1 MKKVKGPSF
10 TILLRKYAI
19 PLWKQMILLVFL
31 SLTAN
36 LFTTIQPILIS
47 GLMEITIGEQGDS
60 KVKEVGADQGLLS
73 FFNLNQVGAK
83 VKNLALSQEYGG
95 QGDVWHVI
103 VVVLV
108 AFLISALLAAVFH
121 YSAQVTSGWLRV
133 NSTRLIRMDISQH
146 LLSLHMGFFQ
156 NQKTGELISRFTQ
169 DATSTAIGLGPLL
182 HGFLHHGI
190 LIIVYSLY
198 LFTTNPW
205 LTVGTAGIIFL
216 QWIVTKLIKKPVR
229 QAERRNFDKTANLV
243 STMQETLTS
252 IRVIKS
258 FGADEY
264 EKQKLQN
271 DIDMSKKT
279 DFTANL
285 IKQIEPHSR
294 EFLDAFAIAGIFL
307 IGVYQL
313 TIGSLS
319 VQGFLLFIFIGKL
332 LITPINKFSV
342 NFVWMQALLASYDR
356 LFEVLEVKNEVQDG
370 DQSISTFQQG
380 ITVKNVDF
388 SYASREVIHGISFEL
403 NKGEVLAVVGPSGA
417 GKSTLTDLLL
427 RFYDPSEGEIL
438 IDGVNLRD
446 LKMVEYRKLFGVV
459 SQESLLFNDTIGN
472 NIRFGR
478 EALSQLDIES
488 AAEIANAH
496 EFIKDLPN
504 GYQTLVGDRGINL
517 SGGQRQRVSIAR
529 AICAKP
535 EIVIFDEATSSLD
548 TESERQVQNAIEK
561 VLDRSTAIIIAHRL
575 STILHADK
583 IMVLTQGKV
592 EAIGKHQ
599 DMLEQSSTYHRLY
612 NMQFEKGIGMAQT
625 IAGIV
630 V

>member
-1 MKKVKGPSF
+1 MSNVKGPSF
-10 TILLRKYAI
+10 MTLLRKYAI

-36 LFTTIQPILIS
+36 VFTTIQPILIS
-47 GLMEITIGEQGDS
+47 GLMEITIGEQGES
-60 KVKEVGADQGLLS
+60 KVKEIGTDQGLLS
-73 FFNLNQVGAK
+73 FFNLNQVGEK
-83 VKNLALSQEYGG
+83 VKNLALSQEYAG
-95 QGDVWHVI
+95 QGDIWHVI
-103 VVVLV
+103 TVVLV

-121 YSAQVTSGWLRV
+121 YCAQVTSAWLRV
-133 NSTRLIRMDISQH
+133 NSMRLIRIDISQH
-146 LLSLHMGFFQ
+146 LLSLHMGFFH

-182 HGFLHHGI
+182 HGFIHHGL

-198 LFTTNPW
+198 LFKTNPW

-216 QWIVTKLIKKPVR
+216 QWIVTTLIKKPVR
-229 QAERRNFDKTANLV
+229 QAERRNYDKTANLV

-264 EKQKLQN
+264 ENQKLQK
-271 DIDMSKKT
+271 DIDISKKT
-279 DFTANL
+279 DFKANL
-285 IKQIEPHSR
+285 IKLIEPHSR

-313 TIGSLS
+313 TLGSLS

-370 DQSISTFQQG
+370 NQTISTFQKG
-380 ITVKNVDF
+380 ITVKNVNF
-388 SYASREVIHGISFEL
+388 SYASQEVIHDISFEL
-403 NKGEVLAVVGPSGA
+403 NKGEILAVVGPSGA

-427 RFYDPSEGEIL
+427 RFYDPNEGEIL
-438 IDGVNLRD
+438 IDGINLRE
-446 LKMVEYRKLFGVV
+446 LKTVEYRKLFGVV
-459 SQESLLFNDTIGN
+459 SQESLLFNDTIAN

-478 EALSQLDIES
+478 QDIDQKQIED
-488 AAEIANAH
+488 AAMIANAH
-496 EFIKDLPN
+496 QFIPELPD
-504 GYQTLVGDRGINL
+504 GYQTLVGDRGTKL
-517 SGGQRQRVSIAR
+517 SGGQRQRISIAR
-529 AICAKP
+529 AVCAMP
-535 EIVIFDEATSSLD
+535 AVIIFDEATSSLD
-548 TESERQVQNAIEK
+548 TESERQVQKAIDK
-561 VLDRSTAIIIAHRL
+561 VLESSTAIIIAHRL

-583 IMVLTQGKV
+583 IMVLNQGKV

-599 DMLEQSSTYHRLY
+599 ELLENSPIYRRLY
-612 NMQFEKGIGMAQT
+612 QFQFDKEIQQNKKTA
-625 IAGIV
+625 
-630 V
+630 